1 MTALPLI
8 AAAVSSIIDYP
19 VKTYDECIAE
29 GLDPNKILDIEL
41 IHKYS
46 ITESNDN
53 GEFVK
58 RPMFKQYE
66 ENVKKNGYYVEDEKF
81 DDKNTIKPSDDEKIE
96 IFAYDHRNYALNV
109 TTNETV
115 LELKK
120 KIRSMFDID
129 IKTIDLSLTLED
141 HRTLESYNIEQ
152 NDSIHVSR
160 RDDAENVETYEYDI
174 RNDEPAEHDFEKTD
188 DKKTIKSADLEKTIQ
203 IPTEPIRI
211 FAFHKNY
218 ALNVTTKDT
227 VLELKNKI
235 RSMIEIDIKT
245 IGFSFS
251 CKPLED
257 LEDHRTLES
266 YNIKHNDTIH
276 VSHRNDAENVETY
289 GSDIGNDGPAEHDF
303 EKIDDKKTIKSA
315 DLEKTIQIPTEPIR
329 IFAYYHRNYALNP
342 LENLEDHRTLES
354 YKIEQNA
361 TLHVSHVT
369 TKDTVLGLKKKLR
382 SILDIDIKKISLSFS
397 SKPLEDHRT
406 LESYNIKQNDTIH
419 VSRRIIGG
427 AFDYFVLT
435 NDYLDPIYDNDFTNQ
450 RGGWTF
456 KRGNEPYQPP
466 YGWKRFAI
474 NIKRYGDNKWL
485 GTDRNSWPVSFHGT
499 NKDAAENIAKDGF
512 DLLKGKRF
520 LYGKGIYS
528 SPDFKEA
535 ERYAKRFFH
544 QDCEY
549 KVIIQNR
556 VNPNDL
562 RKANNDL
569 YWITADDKNI
579 RPY

>member
-19 VKTYDECIAE
+19 VKTHDECIAE

-46 ITESNDN
+46 LTESNDN
-53 GEFVK
+53 GEFVQ
-58 RPMFKQYE
+58 RPIFKQYE
-66 ENVKKNGYYVEDEKF
+66 ENVKKNGYYVEDDEKF
-81 DDKNTIKPSDDEKIE
+81 DDNTIKPSDDEKIE

-109 TTNETV
+109 TTNDTV

-129 IKTIDLSLTLED
+129 IKTIDLSLPLED
-141 HRTLESYNIEQ
+141 HRTLESYNIIR
-152 NDSIHVSR
+152 NDTIQVSR
-160 RDDAENVETYEYDI
+160 RNDAENVETYEYDI
-174 RNDEPAEHDFEKTD
+174 RNDEPA
-188 DKKTIKSADLEKTIQ
+188 DKKTIKSADLEK
-203 IPTEPIRI
+203 
-211 FAFHKNY
+211 
-218 ALNVTTKDT
+218 
-227 VLELKNKI
+227 
-235 RSMIEIDIKT
+235 
-245 IGFSFS
+245 
-251 CKPLED
+251 
-257 LEDHRTLES
+257 
-266 YNIKHNDTIH
+266 
-276 VSHRNDAENVETY
+276 
-289 GSDIGNDGPAEHDF
+289 
-303 EKIDDKKTIKSA
+303 
-315 DLEKTIQIPTEPIR
+315 IPTEPIR
-329 IFAYYHRNYALNP
+329 IFAYYHRNYALN
-342 LENLEDHRTLES
+342 
-354 YKIEQNA
+354 
-361 TLHVSHVT
+361 VT
-369 TKDTVLGLKKKLR
+369 TKDTVLELKEKLL

-397 SKPLEDHRT
+397 SKPLEDYRT

-419 VSRRIIGG
+419 VYRKIIGG

-456 KRGNEPYQPP
+456 KRGNEPYKPP

-499 NKDAAENIAKDGF
+499 GKEAAENIAKDGF
-512 DLLKGKRF
+512 DLLKGRHF
-520 LYGKGIYS
+520 AHGKGIYS
-528 SPDFKEA
+528 SPDVKVA

-544 QDCEY
+544 QNYEY
-549 KVIIQNR
+549 KVILQNR
-556 VNPNDL
+556 VNPDDL

-579 RPY
+579 RPYGICIKKI